1 MAGTTGTDADLFC
14 AADRRRGRHSMVIR
28 RRAVSPKAGLH
39 ALTQTQS
46 TLAHDLDIRA
56 VAALNEAREIPREMS
71 ATRQCTRQWPFEMPL
86 KCTSFSAANAT
97 RRPNKAPYAGRT
109 LLCARLQRK
118 TQYASD
124 TQKHASQLPP
134 SARMAAF
141 WARRD

>member
-56 VAALNEAREIPREMS
+56 VAALNEAREIPPGDERDEAMHEAMALRNAVEMH
-71 ATRQCTRQWPFEMPL
+71 E
-86 KCTSFSAANAT
+86 
-97 RRPNKAPYAGRT
+97 
-109 LLCARLQRK
+109 LLCGKR
-118 TQYASD
+118 D
-124 TQKHASQLPP
+124 TPAE
-134 SARMAAF
+134 
-141 WARRD
+141 